1 MMRTHTVPRAISG
14 VLYAEDFDEPL
25 VQPLR
30 KSPAGS
36 TILIEPEVIAP
47 SFSLD
52 ELRAATEQAHEEGS
66 EAARQA
72 AEQSSTA
79 QRAMALASLAEQL
92 AMTQK
97 QSARVVEQALDAI
110 TCTALSLLAVALPA
124 LCASH
129 AEAELRALLHRVL
142 PPMRQV
148 PELQI
153 RVHPDLREA
162 IEDET
167 SAVLEGSGTR
177 VTWINSARLAP
188 GDIAIAWQ
196 NGGALRDTGATC
208 IAIRDAVLALLDPVP
223 IIAPTD
229 HEPEMESYDGQ

>member
-1 MMRTHTVPRAISG
+1 MMHSHAIPRAISG

-25 VQPLR
+25 LPPLR
-30 KSPAGS
+30 TPSVV
-36 TILIEPEVIAP
+36 LIEPEVAAP

-52 ELRAATEQAHEEGS
+52 ELRAATEQAHEAGMEY
-66 EAARQA
+66 ARHA
-72 AEQSSTA
+72 AEKSAAS
-79 QRAMALASLAEQL
+79 QRIMALAALAEQL
-92 AMTQK
+92 AATQK
-97 QSARVVEQALDAI
+97 QAARMVEQALDGV
-110 TCTALSLLAVALPA
+110 TCTTLSLLAVALPA

-129 AEAELRALLHRVL
+129 AESELRALLHRVL

-167 SAVLEGSGTR
+167 RTMLEGSGTQ
-177 VTWINSARLAP
+177 VTWINSAKLAP

-208 IAIRDAVLALLDPVP
+208 IAIRDAVLALLDAGAASVVIPKDM
-223 IIAPTD
+223 IGA
-229 HEPEMESYDGQ
+229 S